1 MTSILKRWKESTS
14 DLALILSYIKE
25 DKVAVAALG
34 FIVFLILIAL
44 FANFIAPYNP
54 NYQDLSQRL
63 AGPTWQ
69 HPFGLD
75 QLGRDILSR
84 MIYGARVSLQVGFEV
99 IIVSIVLGVLAG
111 SVAGYYG
118 KLVDQVIMRIADIF
132 LAFPGLI
139 LAIAIMAILGQGLNN
154 VVIALVL
161 VNWSG
166 YSRVIRS
173 QVLSIRELDF
183 IKASKVMGGSNASI
197 ISRHVIP
204 NSIAPLIVLSTIGIG
219 WAILAEAGLSFI
231 GIGVNPPTPS
241 WGAIA
246 SSGRDFLISA
256 PHISAIAGLTIA
268 VTVLAFNLL
277 GDSLRDALD
286 PKLRT

>member
-1 MTSILKRWKESTS
+1 VTTIINQGKETVRSLT
-14 DLALILSYIKE
+14 LTLSYFRK
-25 DKVAVAALG
+25 DRVAISAFG
-34 FIVFLILIAL
+34 FIVFLVLIAI
-44 FANFIAPYNP
+44 FANFVAPYNP
-54 NYQDLSQRL
+54 NSQDLLKRL

-75 QLGRDILSR
+75 GLGRDILSR
-84 MIYGARVSLQVGFEV
+84 MIYGTRVSLQVGFEV
-99 IIVSIVLGVLAG
+99 IAISILVGTVAG

-118 KLVDQVIMRIADIF
+118 RLVDQVIMRIADVF

-139 LAIAIMAILGQGLNN
+139 LAIAIMAILGQGVNN
-154 VVIALVL
+154 VVIALSL
-161 VNWSG
+161 VNWAG

-173 QVLSIRELDF
+173 QVLAIRELDF
-183 IKASKVMGGSNASI
+183 IKASKVMGSSGPRI
-197 ISRHVIP
+197 ILSHVIP
-204 NSIAPLIVLSTIGIG
+204 NSITPLIVLSTIGIG

-246 SSGRDFLISA
+246 SSGRDYLTRA
-256 PHISAIAGLTIA
+256 PHIATIAGLAIA
-268 VTVLAFNLL
+268 ITVLAFNLL